1 MTRQTHRDTRQ
12 YGDFQTPPDLAAAA
26 CAVLARRGVDAAA
39 VLDPTCGQGA
49 FLAAAATQFP
59 RSRLLLGVEIDP
71 VHAAAAGRNPGVQV
85 EQGNFFSMDWPR
97 VLDSDPGPWLILGN
111 PPWVTNAEL
120 AALGSVNLPA
130 KSNFQGHKGL
140 DAVTGKANFDL
151 SEWMLLQHLS
161 WLEERSGW
169 IAMLVKTSVAR
180 KVLRQA
186 WKRQM
191 PTGRAAIFRIDALR
205 SFGASVD
212 ACFLVLPVNLGE
224 MSRDCDIYPDLS
236 SSAPTGAIGFHDDM
250 LIADVDAYRRFRG
263 LIGQNPDYAWRSGIK
278 HDCVKIMELSG
289 SVEQGFINGTGER
302 LYLEETCLY
311 PMLKSSDVA
320 RRQVRSDLR
329 MIVTQHRTGADTSLL
344 RITAPKT
351 WAYLVS
357 QADLMDKRRS
367 IIYKNKPRFSI
378 FGVGDYAFTH
388 WKVAISGFY
397 KTPRFVK
404 VGPIDG
410 KPVVFDDTVYFLPC
424 RSEEEADF
432 ILSLVQSEP
441 YHCIIQA
448 MSFPDEKRPVTAE
461 LLKRVSLQQV
471 AEWLG
476 LSNEYCRFR
485 DHVET
490 EPRNLELI

>member
-1 MTRQTHRDTRQ
+1 M
-12 YGDFQTPPDLAAAA
+12 AAAA
-26 CAVLARRGVDAAA
+26 
-39 VLDPTCGQGA
+39 
-49 FLAAAATQFP
+49 QFP
-59 RSRLLLGVEIDP
+59 RCRLLLGVEINP
-71 VHAAAAGRNPGVQV
+71 VYAAAAGRNPEVQV
-85 EQGNFFSMDWPR
+85 EQGDFFSMDWPR
-97 VLDSDPGPWLILGN
+97 VLDRDPGPWLILGN

-120 AALGSVNLPA
+120 GVLGSGNLPA
-130 KSNFQGHKGL
+130 KSNFQGHRGL

-180 KVLRQA
+180 KTLRHA

-224 MSRDCDIYPDLS
+224 TSRDCDIYPDLS
-236 SSAPTGAIGFHDDM
+236 APAPAGVTGFHDDM
-250 LIADVDAYRRFRG
+250 LVADVDGYRRFRG
-263 LIGQNPDYAWRSGIK
+263 LIGHNADYIWRSGVK
-278 HDCVKIMELSG
+278 HDCARIMELSG
-289 SVEQGFINGTGER
+289 SVEQGFTNGKGER
-302 LYLEETCLY
+302 LHLEEACLY

-320 RRQVRSDLR
+320 RGRIRSDRR
-329 MIVTQHRTGADTSLL
+329 MIVTQRRVGADTSLL

-357 QADLMDKRRS
+357 QAALMDKRS
-367 IIYKNKPRFSI
+367 SVIYKNKPRFSI
-378 FGVGDYAFTH
+378 FGVGDYTFAP

-397 KTPRFVK
+397 KNPRFVK
-404 VGPIDG
+404 IGPIDG

-432 ILSLVQSEP
+432 ILLLVQSEP
-441 YHCIIQA
+441 YRRIIEA
-448 MSFPDEKRPVTAE
+448 MSFPDEKRPITAE

-471 AEWLG
+471 AERLG
-476 LSNEYCRFR
+476 LTSEYCRFR

-490 EPRNLELI
+490 EPRNLELIF